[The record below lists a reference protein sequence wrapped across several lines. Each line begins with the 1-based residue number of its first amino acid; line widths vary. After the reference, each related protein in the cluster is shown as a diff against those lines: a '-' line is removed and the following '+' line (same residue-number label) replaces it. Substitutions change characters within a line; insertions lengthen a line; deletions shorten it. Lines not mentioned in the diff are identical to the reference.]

1 MKTLI
6 IPMAGKS
13 TRFPGGKPK
22 WMLTHPKTNG
32 YMVMES
38 MSGLNLDFFDQI
50 IFVATKKQEEI
61 FCFSDGLNK
70 QLEEKDIHNK
80 SRICLLSDET
90 SSQSETVYRALIKEN
105 ISGYFYVKDSDSH
118 FKVKINGDENVVSYA
133 DLSDQGK
140 INASSKSYIDMDQSN
155 VINNIIEKKVIGST
169 FSVGGYGFNSAES
182 FIETY
187 ESLES
192 FDGECFISH
201 IIYEM
206 ILSGEVFYGL
216 ETTGFEDYG
225 TIDDW
230 NEYKNRFGVF
240 FVDLDGTL
248 VENTGYY
255 NKNSYGSG
263 NPIQENI
270 DALNK
275 LKKND
280 SKVIITTSRPESE
293 RVLTVNELKEKGVM
307 YDYLI
312 MGLPHCRR
320 YLIND
325 FADSNPY
332 PSAVAVNLKRNSDD
346 LRRLLK

>member
-1 MKTLI
+1 
-6 IPMAGKS
+6 MAGKS
-13 TRFPGGKPK
+13 TRFPEGRPK

-38 MSGLNLDFFDQI
+38 ISGLNLDFFDQI
-50 IFVATKKQEEI
+50 IFVATKKQEET

-192 FDGECFISH
+192 FEGECYISH

-206 ILSGEVFYGL
+206 ILSGEIFYGL
-216 ETTGFEDYG
+216 ETTEFEDYG

-230 NEYKNRFGVF
+230 NEYKNQYGVF

-255 NKNSYGSG
+255 DKNSYGSG

-307 YDYLI
+307 YDHLI

-320 YLIND
+320 YLVND

-332 PSAVAVNLKRNSDD
+332 PSAIAVNLKRNENN
-346 LRRLLK
+346 LGRLLGDK

>member
-1 MKTLI
+1 
-6 IPMAGKS
+6 MAGKS
-13 TRFPGGKPK
+13 SRFPEGKPK

-32 YMVMES
+32 YMVIES
-38 MSGLNLDFFDQI
+38 ITGLNLDFFDQI
-50 IFVATKKQEEI
+50 IFVATKKQEEM
-61 FCFSDGLNK
+61 FCFSAGLNK

-90 SSQSETVYRALIKEN
+90 SSQSETVYHALIKEN
-105 ISGYFYVKDSDSH
+105 VSGYFYVKDSDSH
-118 FKVKINGDENVVSYA
+118 FKVKINDDENVVSYA

-140 INASSKSYIDMDQSN
+140 INASSKSYIDMDESN

-169 FSVGGYGFNSAES
+169 FSVGGYGFKSTES
-182 FIETY
+182 FIKTY

-192 FDGECFISH
+192 FDGECYISH

-230 NEYKNRFGVF
+230 NEYKSRYGVF

-255 NKNSYGSG
+255 DKTSYGSG

-270 DALNK
+270 DVLNK
-275 LKKND
+275 LKQND

-293 RVLTVNELKEKGVM
+293 RVLTINELKEKGVM
-307 YDYLI
+307 YDHLI